1 MLGVRNSGFAQLV
14 EENNHLRG
22 SVRLNG
28 DTTALCEGAPSHEKR
43 QGGFEPRNLSI
54 NRAGSCPTR
63 GAERGTAGGDGQSSV
78 RPGADGFSVW
88 PAAARVDLAARRLWR
103 PSGCQSD
110 IPFDCSQ
117 VDCPEV
123 NTHWR
128 KSESWLNAFS
138 H

>member
-1 MLGVRNSGFAQLV
+1 VD
-14 EENNHLRG
+14 ENNHLRG
-22 SVRLNG
+22 SARLNG
-28 DTTALCEGAPSHEKR
+28 DTTALCEGTPSHEKR
-43 QGGFEPRNLSI
+43 PGGFEPRNGSI
-54 NRAGSCPTR
+54 NRAGPTR

-78 RPGADGFSVW
+78 RPGAHGSSVW
-88 PAAARVDLAARRLWR
+88 PAARVDLAARRLWR

-110 IPFDCSQ
+110 IPFDCAQ

-138 H
+138 Y